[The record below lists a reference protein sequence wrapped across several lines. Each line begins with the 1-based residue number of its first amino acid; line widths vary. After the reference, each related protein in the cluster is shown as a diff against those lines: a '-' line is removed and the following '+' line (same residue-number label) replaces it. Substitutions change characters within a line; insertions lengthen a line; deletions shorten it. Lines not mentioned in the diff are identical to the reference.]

1 MNKRK
6 AMIGYATF
14 WVGRRLAQRMVRRQV
29 KRRLAGLLG
38 TGERSAA
45 RRRLPIVG
53 ALVALPRLSPSSSLV
68 TDAASA
74 RMPEPI
80 RLRHP

>member
-53 ALVALPRLSPSSSLV
+53 ALVAAAAAVAIFV
-68 TDAASA
+68 TRNGRGIRSDA
-74 RMPEPI
+74 
-80 RLRHP
+80 